1 MARKKLKIMS
11 PIISV
16 SGLSKIYDGGFEA
29 LKDLSLDIDTGEII
43 ALLGPN
49 GAGKTTLISTICGLV
64 SVSTGTV
71 RVGGY
76 DIVDDYRESRRLVGL
91 VPQEVALEPFE
102 TVINTVGFSRGLF
115 GYPPNPRLLRV
126 FCANSRSGIS
136 VIIR

>member
-49 GAGKTTLISTICGLV
+49 GAGKTTLISSLH
-64 SVSTGTV
+64 
-71 RVGGY
+71 RLAGGY
-76 DIVDDYRESRRLVGL
+76 DHKK
-91 VPQEVALEPFE
+91 
-102 TVINTVGFSRGLF
+102 
-115 GYPPNPRLLRV
+115 
-126 FCANSRSGIS
+126 
-136 VIIR
+136 